1 MSIEKNLE
9 YYMSLPYREVI
20 ETSPEGGY
28 VATIPDLKGCITQA
42 ETLAELAEMIKD
54 AKMCWLESALDYG
67 TEIPESTSCEKEEK
81 EDNEYSGS
89 YRLRL
94 PKSLHRELAIKAKRE
109 KISLNSMTTYAI
121 TKGLSVLK

>member
-42 ETLAELAEMIKD
+42 ETLAELAAMIKD

-67 TEIPESTSCEKEEK
+67 TEVPEPSLDAPDE
-81 EDNEYSGS
+81 NEYSGS
-89 YRLRL
+89 YRLRI
-94 PKSLHRELAIKAKRE
+94 PKSLHKELVVKAKKE
-109 KISLNSMTTYAI
+109 KVSLNSMTAYAI
-121 TKGLSVLK
+121 TRGLATLK